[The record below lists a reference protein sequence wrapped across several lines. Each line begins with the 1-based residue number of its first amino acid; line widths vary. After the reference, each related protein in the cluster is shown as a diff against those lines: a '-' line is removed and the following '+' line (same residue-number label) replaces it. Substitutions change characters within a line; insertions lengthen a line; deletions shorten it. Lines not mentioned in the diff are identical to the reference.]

1 MNKKE
6 VAEIKRRLKKESCTI
21 SKMVGC
27 YVNSSKDKVCTFSE
41 SFLSLEDEEFHK
53 YLEIANKTLS
63 GTVGNNLIELEFPIE
78 AEENGAP
85 QQNLMA
91 LKKSGLED
99 ENLYNAFFD
108 HIIETYDFVGN
119 YLILLY
125 YDNYDV
131 MVKTSDNM
139 KLDESEETYEYI
151 ICSICPVMLSKPGL
165 GYREDEHRIG
175 ARIRDWVV
183 GPTDSGF
190 IFPCFTDRSSD
201 IHSIMMYTKKA
212 DDPHKE
218 LWEMGMGCASK
229 LTTQE
234 KKNAFTN
241 ILTQTIGPDKEDTS
255 DIIVD
260 IQANLSD
267 YIEEKKEVVGKD
279 DDIMLDS
286 EVVEEIL
293 KDVPI
298 SEEKSEKI
306 TKNYEEFFKEALP
319 EAEEILDTKV
329 LKNNELRLEKK
340 SLQERV
346 ADLTS
351 QLKESGVIG
360 EDGRENDIIVKVN
373 PEKIEQISTTFL
385 DGKKCIIIPVED
397 GEKATI
403 KSSRRNF
410 S

>member
-6 VAEIKRRLKKESCTI
+6 VAEIKRRLKKEACTI

-41 SFLSLEDEEFHK
+41 SFLNLEDEELHK

-218 LWEMGMGCASK
+218 LWEMGLGCASK

-360 EDGRENDIIVKVN
+360 EDGKENDIIVKVN

-403 KSSRRNF
+403 NGEKQDV
-410 S
+410 

>member
-1 MNKKE
+1 
-6 VAEIKRRLKKESCTI
+6 
-21 SKMVGC
+21 MVGC

-190 IFPCFTDRSSD
+190 IFPCFTNRSSD

-218 LWEMGMGCASK
+218 LWEMGLGCASK

-260 IQANLSD
+260 IQANLND

-298 SEEKSEKI
+298 SEEKTEKI

-360 EDGRENDIIVKVN
+360 EDGKENDIIVKVN

-385 DGKKCIIIPVED
+385 DGKKCIIIPVDD

-403 KSSRRNF
+403 NGEKQDV
-410 S
+410 

>member
-21 SKMVGC
+21 SKMAGC

-41 SFLSLEDEEFHK
+41 SFLSLEDEELHK

-218 LWEMGMGCASK
+218 LWEMGLGCASK

-260 IQANLSD
+260 IQANLSE
-267 YIEEKKEVVGKD
+267 YIEEKKEVVGND

-298 SEEKSEKI
+298 SEEKTEKI

-360 EDGRENDIIVKVN
+360 EDGKENDIIVKVN

-403 KSSRRNF
+403 NGEKQDV
-410 S
+410 

>member
-6 VAEIKRRLKKESCTI
+6 VAEIKRRLKKEACTI

-27 YVNSSKDKVCTFSE
+27 YVNSSKDKVCTFDE
-41 SFLSLEDEEFHK
+41 SFLSLEDEELHK

-108 HIIETYDFVGN
+108 HIIETYNFVGN

-139 KLDESEETYEYI
+139 KIDESEETYEYI

-218 LWEMGMGCASK
+218 LWEMGLGCASK

-360 EDGRENDIIVKVN
+360 EDGKENDIVVKVN

-403 KSSRRNF
+403 NGEKQDV
-410 S
+410 

>member
-218 LWEMGMGCASK
+218 LWEMGLGCASK

-351 QLKESGVIG
+351 QLKESGVID
-360 EDGRENDIIVKVN
+360 EDGKENDIVVKVN

-385 DGKKCIIIPVED
+385 DGKKCIIIPVDD

-403 KSSRRNF
+403 NGEKQDV
-410 S
+410 

>member
-218 LWEMGMGCASK
+218 LWEMGLGCASK

-260 IQANLSD
+260 IQANLND

-298 SEEKSEKI
+298 SEEKTEKI

-360 EDGRENDIIVKVN
+360 EDGKENDIIVKVN

-385 DGKKCIIIPVED
+385 DGKKCIIIPVDD

-403 KSSRRNF
+403 NGEKQDV
-410 S
+410 

>member
-218 LWEMGMGCASK
+218 LWEMGLGCASK

-260 IQANLSD
+260 IQANLND

-298 SEEKSEKI
+298 SEEKTEKI

-340 SLQERV
+340 SLQEKV

-360 EDGRENDIIVKVN
+360 EDGKENDIIVKVN

-403 KSSRRNF
+403 NGEKQDV
-410 S
+410 

>member
-63 GTVGNNLIELEFPIE
+63 GTIGNNLIELEFPIE

-131 MVKTSDNM
+131 IVKTSDNM

-190 IFPCFTDRSSD
+190 VFPCFTDRSSD

-218 LWEMGMGCASK
+218 LWEMGMGCESR

-241 ILTQTIGPDKEDTS
+241 ILTQAIGPDKEDTS

-260 IQANLSD
+260 IQANLND
-267 YIEEKKEVVGKD
+267 YIEEKKEVVDKD
-279 DDIMLDS
+279 DEIMLDK
-286 EVVEEIL
+286 EVVTEIL

-298 SEEKSEKI
+298 SEEKTEKI
-306 TKNYEEFFKEALP
+306 AKNYEEFFKESVP

-346 ADLTS
+346 ADLTT

-360 EDGRENDIIVKVN
+360 EDGKENDIIVKVN
-373 PEKIEQISTTFL
+373 PEKIEQITTTFL
-385 DGKKCIIIPVED
+385 DGKKCIIIPIED
-397 GEKATI
+397 GEKATVNGE
-403 KSSRRNF
+403 KQDV
-410 S
+410 

>member
-6 VAEIKRRLKKESCTI
+6 VAEIKRRLKKEACTI

-41 SFLSLEDEEFHK
+41 SFLNLEDEELHK

-201 IHSIMMYTKKA
+201 IHSIMMYTKKD

-218 LWEMGMGCASK
+218 LWEMGLGCASK

-360 EDGRENDIIVKVN
+360 EDGKENDIIVKVN

-403 KSSRRNF
+403 NGEKQDV
-410 S
+410 

>member
-41 SFLSLEDEEFHK
+41 SFLSLEDEELHK

-63 GTVGNNLIELEFPIE
+63 GTVGNNLIELEFPVE

-190 IFPCFTDRSSD
+190 IFPCFTDRSTD

-218 LWEMGMGCASK
+218 LWEMGLGCASK

-298 SEEKSEKI
+298 SEEKTEKI

-360 EDGRENDIIVKVN
+360 EDGKENDIIVKVN

-403 KSSRRNF
+403 NGEKQDV
-410 S
+410 

>member
-6 VAEIKRRLKKESCTI
+6 VAEIKRRLKKEACTI

-41 SFLSLEDEEFHK
+41 SFLSLEDEELHK

-139 KLDESEETYEYI
+139 RLDESEETYEYI

-218 LWEMGMGCASK
+218 LWEMGLGCASK

-260 IQANLSD
+260 IQANLND
-267 YIEEKKEVVGKD
+267 YIEEKKEVVRED
-279 DDIMLDS
+279 DDIVLDS
-286 EVVEEIL
+286 EAVEEIL

-319 EAEEILDTKV
+319 DAEEILDTKV

-351 QLKESGVIG
+351 QLKESGVVG
-360 EDGRENDIIVKVN
+360 EDGKENDIIVRVN

-385 DGKKCIIIPVED
+385 DGKKCIIIPVDD

-403 KSSRRNF
+403 NGEKQDV
-410 S
+410 

>member
-151 ICSICPVMLSKPGL
+151 ICSICPVTLSKPGL

-218 LWEMGMGCASK
+218 LWEMGLGCASK

-298 SEEKSEKI
+298 SEEKTEKI

-360 EDGRENDIIVKVN
+360 EDGKENDIIVKVN

-403 KSSRRNF
+403 NGEKQDV
-410 S
+410 

>member
-21 SKMVGC
+21 SKMAGC

-41 SFLSLEDEEFHK
+41 SFLSLEDEELHK

-218 LWEMGMGCASK
+218 LWEMGLGCASK

-267 YIEEKKEVVGKD
+267 YIEEKKEVVGND

-298 SEEKSEKI
+298 SEEKTEKI

-360 EDGRENDIIVKVN
+360 EDGKENDIIVKVN

-403 KSSRRNF
+403 NGEKQDV
-410 S
+410 

>member
-21 SKMVGC
+21 SKMAGC

-41 SFLSLEDEEFHK
+41 SFLSLEDEELHK

-218 LWEMGMGCASK
+218 LWEMGLGCASK

-267 YIEEKKEVVGKD
+267 YIEEKKEVVGND

-298 SEEKSEKI
+298 SEEKTEKI

-403 KSSRRNF
+403 NGEKQDV
-410 S
+410 

>member
-41 SFLSLEDEEFHK
+41 SFLSLEDEELHK

-183 GPTDSGF
+183 GTTDSGF

-218 LWEMGMGCASK
+218 LWEMGLGCASK

-360 EDGRENDIIVKVN
+360 EDGKENDIIVKVN

-403 KSSRRNF
+403 NGEKQDV
-410 S
+410 

>member
-63 GTVGNNLIELEFPIE
+63 GTIGNNLIELEFPIE

-212 DDPHKE
+212 DAPHKE
-218 LWEMGMGCASK
+218 LWEMGMGCESR

-241 ILTQTIGPDKEDTS
+241 ILTQAIGPDKEDTS

-260 IQANLSD
+260 IQANLND
-267 YIEEKKEVVGKD
+267 YIEEKKEVVDKD
-279 DDIMLDS
+279 DEIMLDK
-286 EVVEEIL
+286 EVVTEIL

-298 SEEKSEKI
+298 SEEKTEKI
-306 TKNYEEFFKEALP
+306 AKNYEEFFKESVP

-346 ADLTS
+346 ADLTT

-360 EDGRENDIIVKVN
+360 EDGKENDIIVKVN
-373 PEKIEQISTTFL
+373 PEKIEQITTTFL
-385 DGKKCIIIPVED
+385 DGKKCIIIPIED
-397 GEKATI
+397 GEKATVNGE
-403 KSSRRNF
+403 KQDV
-410 S
+410 

>member
-183 GPTDSGF
+183 DPTDSGF

-218 LWEMGMGCASK
+218 LWEMGLGCASK

-298 SEEKSEKI
+298 SEEKTEKI

-360 EDGRENDIIVKVN
+360 EDGKENDIIVKVN

-403 KSSRRNF
+403 NGEKQDV
-410 S
+410 

>member
-6 VAEIKRRLKKESCTI
+6 VAEIKRRLKKEACTI

-41 SFLSLEDEEFHK
+41 SFLSLEDEELHK

-218 LWEMGMGCASK
+218 LWEMGLGCASK

-351 QLKESGVIG
+351 QLKESGVID
-360 EDGRENDIIVKVN
+360 EDGKENDIVVKVN

-385 DGKKCIIIPVED
+385 DGKKCIIIPVDD

-403 KSSRRNF
+403 NGEKQDV
-410 S
+410 

>member
-6 VAEIKRRLKKESCTI
+6 VAEIKRRLKKEACTI

-27 YVNSSKDKVCTFSE
+27 YVNSSKDKVCTFNE
-41 SFLSLEDEEFHK
+41 SFLSLEDEELHK

-218 LWEMGMGCASK
+218 LWEMGLGCASK

-351 QLKESGVIG
+351 QLKESGVID
-360 EDGRENDIIVKVN
+360 EDGKENDIVVKVN

-385 DGKKCIIIPVED
+385 DGKKCIIIPVDD

-403 KSSRRNF
+403 NGEKQDV
-410 S
+410 

>member
-41 SFLSLEDEEFHK
+41 SFLSLEDEELHK

-218 LWEMGMGCASK
+218 LWEMGLGCASK

-260 IQANLSD
+260 IQANLND

-385 DGKKCIIIPVED
+385 DGKKCIIIPIDD

-403 KSSRRNF
+403 NGEKQDV
-410 S
+410 

>member
-6 VAEIKRRLKKESCTI
+6 VAEIKRRLKKEACTI

-41 SFLSLEDEEFHK
+41 SFLSLEDEELHK

-218 LWEMGMGCASK
+218 LWEMGLGCASK

-260 IQANLSD
+260 IQANLND
-267 YIEEKKEVVGKD
+267 YIEEKKEVVRED
-279 DDIMLDS
+279 DDIVLDS
-286 EVVEEIL
+286 EAVEEIL

-319 EAEEILDTKV
+319 DAEEILDTKV

-351 QLKESGVIG
+351 QLKESGVVG
-360 EDGRENDIIVKVN
+360 EDGKENDIIVRVN

-385 DGKKCIIIPVED
+385 DGKKCIIIPVDD

-403 KSSRRNF
+403 NGEKQDV
-410 S
+410 

>member
-218 LWEMGMGCASK
+218 LWEMGLGCASK

-360 EDGRENDIIVKVN
+360 EDGKENDIIVKVN

-403 KSSRRNF
+403 NGEKQDV
-410 S
+410 

>member
-41 SFLSLEDEEFHK
+41 SFLSLEDEELHK

-218 LWEMGMGCASK
+218 LWEMGLGCASK

-260 IQANLSD
+260 IQANLND

-298 SEEKSEKI
+298 SEEKTEKI

-385 DGKKCIIIPVED
+385 DGKKCIIIPIDD

-403 KSSRRNF
+403 NGEKQDV
-410 S
+410 

>member
-6 VAEIKRRLKKESCTI
+6 VAEIKRRLKKEACTI
-21 SKMVGC
+21 SRMVGC
-27 YVNSSKDKVCTFSE
+27 YVNSSKDKVCTFNE

-53 YLEIANKTLS
+53 YLELANKTLS
-63 GTVGNNLIELEFPIE
+63 GTVGNNLIELEFPME

-99 ENLYNAFFD
+99 ENMCNAFFD
-108 HIIETYDFVGN
+108 HIIETYDFIGN
-119 YLILLY
+119 YLILLF

-139 KLDESEETYEYI
+139 ALDESEETYEYI

-218 LWEMGMGCASK
+218 LWEMGLGCASK
-229 LTTQE
+229 LTAQE

-255 DIIVD
+255 EIIVD
-260 IQANLSD
+260 IQANLND
-267 YIEEKKEVVGKD
+267 FIEEKKEVVDKD
-279 DDIMLDS
+279 DTITLDK

-293 KDVPI
+293 EDVAI
-298 SEEKSEKI
+298 SEEKAEKI
-306 TKNYEEFFKEALP
+306 AEKYDEYFKDALP

-346 ADLTS
+346 ADLTT
-351 QLKESGVIG
+351 QLKESGVIDEKG
-360 EDGRENDIIVKVN
+360 KENDIVVKVN
-373 PEKIEQISTTFL
+373 PEKMEQITTTFL
-385 DGKKCIIIPVED
+385 DGKKCIIIPVDD

-403 KSSRRNF
+403 NGEKQDV
-410 S
+410 

>member
-218 LWEMGMGCASK
+218 LWEMGLGCASK

-260 IQANLSD
+260 IQANLSE

-298 SEEKSEKI
+298 SEEKTEKI

-360 EDGRENDIIVKVN
+360 EDGKENDIIVKVN

-403 KSSRRNF
+403 NGEKQDV
-410 S
+410 

>member
-6 VAEIKRRLKKESCTI
+6 VAEIKRRLKKEACTI

-41 SFLSLEDEEFHK
+41 SFLSLEDEELHK

-218 LWEMGMGCASK
+218 LWEMGLGCASK

-267 YIEEKKEVVGKD
+267 YIEEKKEVVGED

-351 QLKESGVIG
+351 QLKESGVID
-360 EDGRENDIIVKVN
+360 EDGKENDIVVKVN

-385 DGKKCIIIPVED
+385 DGKKCIIIPVDD

-403 KSSRRNF
+403 NGEKQDV
-410 S
+410 

>member
-218 LWEMGMGCASK
+218 LWEMGLGCASK

-298 SEEKSEKI
+298 SEEKTEKI

-340 SLQERV
+340 SLQEKV

-360 EDGRENDIIVKVN
+360 EDGKENDIIVKVN
-373 PEKIEQISTTFL
+373 PEKLEQISTTFL
-385 DGKKCIIIPVED
+385 DGKKCIIIPVDD

-403 KSSRRNF
+403 NGEKQDV
-410 S
+410 